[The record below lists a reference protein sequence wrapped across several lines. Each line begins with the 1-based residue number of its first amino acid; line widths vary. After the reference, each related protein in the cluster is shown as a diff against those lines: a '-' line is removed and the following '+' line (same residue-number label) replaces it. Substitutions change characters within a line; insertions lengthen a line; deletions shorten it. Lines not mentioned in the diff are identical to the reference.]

1 MKREVEISHK
11 STSLIQALAWV
22 LCVAF
27 IQKIIVVLVAISSV
41 WDLILS

>member
-27 IQKIIVVLVAISSV
+27 IQKIVVVLVAISSV